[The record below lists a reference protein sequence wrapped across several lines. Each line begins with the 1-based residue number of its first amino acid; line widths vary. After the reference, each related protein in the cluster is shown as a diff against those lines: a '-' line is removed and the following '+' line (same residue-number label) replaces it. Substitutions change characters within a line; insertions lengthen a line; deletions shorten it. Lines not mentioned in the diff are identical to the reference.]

1 MNLEA
6 LLVIVSLLKKAARV
20 GLCKMKEEIKI
31 HLRESCEIINL
42 MIEDEKLINVIN
54 LTVQKIINSLKK
66 GNKVITAG
74 NGGSAS
80 DSQHFVGELVSR
92 FNFDRPGLNA
102 ISLNTNTTNLTA
114 IANDYGYENLFKR
127 QLEAI
132 GKKGDVF
139 IAYSTSGMSSNILA
153 ALKVAKNNLDIFT
166 IGMGGSRDSI
176 MKNICDYYIEI
187 PSSETPKIQEGH
199 AIVGHIICCLIEKEM
214 FENIN

>member
-1 MNLEA
+1 
-6 LLVIVSLLKKAARV
+6 
-20 GLCKMKEEIKI
+20 MKEEIKSQLI
-31 HLRESCEIINL
+31 ASSEIINS
-42 MIEDEKLINVIN
+42 MIYDEKLIDVIN
-54 LTVQKIINSLKK
+54 FSVEIIITSLQKGK
-66 GNKVITAG
+66 KVITAG

-132 GKKGDVF
+132 GQEGDIF
-139 IAYSTSGMSSNILA
+139 MAYSTSGMSKNIIT
-153 ALKVAKNNLDIFT
+153 ALEAAKNNLGIKT
-166 IGMGGSRDSI
+166 IGLGGNRDSI
-176 MKNICDYYIEI
+176 MKNICDYYIEV

-199 AIVGHIICCLIEKEM
+199 AIIGHIICCLIEEQM
-214 FENIN
+214 FKKT